1 MPLFSKSEIPYQSG
15 QVRLRSGDLLI
26 IFADGVVEAVN
37 EAGQEYGE
45 SRLVP
50 LLEAAPS
57 ETAAETMKRVMTDV
71 NQFASFARQHDDITC
86 LVLRVST

>member
-1 MPLFSKSEIPYQSG
+1 LPLFSKSEIPYQSG

-50 LLEAAPS
+50 ALEAAPP
-57 ETAAETMKRVMTDV
+57 ETATETMKRVMTDV